1 MNTNFHQ
8 SLDEECLRFLNAI
21 EPGLVVP
28 IQHHL
33 TKDEAFLLLR
43 GKVCVTTYND
53 DGAIIDS
60 IVLNPSEGNYGVNI
74 DKNVWHTG
82 FVLSGIDTVGLLQ
95 SVDIAVELIRDG
107 HHGIPVPDYV
117 DEKVSTKVLRII
129 QSYVG
134 VVNKMVPIRLS
145 SLYDYK

>member
-1 MNTNFHQ
+1 M
-8 SLDEECLRFLNAI
+8 NAI
-21 EPGLVVP
+21 DFGSVVLIP
-28 IQHHL
+28 HHP
-33 TKDEAFLLLR
+33 TKDEAFFLLR

-53 DGAIIDS
+53 DGAIIDN
-60 IVLNPSEGNYGVNI
+60 IVLNPSESYYGVNI

-117 DEKVSTKVLRII
+117 DEKVSTKVVRII
-129 QSYVG
+129 QSYPEAPHVAG
-134 VVNKMVPIRLS
+134 ITARS
-145 SLYDYK
+145 GYSW